1 MYKLQGM
8 LYTGSFVR
16 MVKRLALMNQ
26 PIHNDNN
33 NNNNNNNNNIQLYE
47 MNLESEKSVKLASM
61 KKEAQIYG
69 KYITE

>member
-8 LYTGSFVR
+8 LYTGSILSEWYI
-16 MVKRLALMNQ
+16 KRLALMNQ

-47 MNLESEKSVKLASM
+47 IIHSW
-61 KKEAQIYG
+61 I
-69 KYITE
+69 

>member
-16 MVKRLALMNQ
+16 IVKRLALMNQ

-33 NNNNNNNNNIQLYE
+33 NYNNNNNNNNNIQLYE
-47 MNLESEKSVKLASM
+47 IIHS
-61 KKEAQIYG
+61 
-69 KYITE
+69 

>member
-8 LYTGSFVR
+8 LYTGSFGR
-16 MVKRLALMNQ
+16 MVKRLALIMNQ

-47 MNLESEKSVKLASM
+47 IIHS
-61 KKEAQIYG
+61 
-69 KYITE
+69 

>member
-16 MVKRLALMNQ
+16 KVKRLALMNQ

-47 MNLESEKSVKLASM
+47 IIHSW
-61 KKEAQIYG
+61 I
-69 KYITE
+69 